1 MSRCLKDIR
10 KKNIKTWKNRVLK
23 LLQILSSIQS
33 SQSTIDTIHVKDLE
47 LILNGL
53 GFFPGDIHL
62 DEMSFEIRFRDRYSL
77 AQNFIKVRQTCVFS
91 TSVPL
96 PFKSIRGQKGKENKF
111 LDTMR
116 HLLTNRYEFQ
126 LPIDIIKTTP
136 AGGKFLQ

>member
-10 KKNIKTWKNRVLK
+10 KKNIKIWKNRVLK

-33 SQSTIDTIHVKDLE
+33 SQSTTDTIHVKDLE

-77 AQNFIKVRQTCVFS
+77 SQNFTTRWQSQRIQLNLRHSNQTAVSF
-91 TSVPL
+91 
-96 PFKSIRGQKGKENKF
+96 
-111 LDTMR
+111 
-116 HLLTNRYEFQ
+116 
-126 LPIDIIKTTP
+126 
-136 AGGKFLQ
+136 